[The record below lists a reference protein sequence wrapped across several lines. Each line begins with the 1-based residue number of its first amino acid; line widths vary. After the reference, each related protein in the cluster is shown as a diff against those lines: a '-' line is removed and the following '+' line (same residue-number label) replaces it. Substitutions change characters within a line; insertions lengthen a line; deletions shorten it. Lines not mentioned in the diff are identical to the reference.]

1 MVKGGYVLN
10 LIHKYCVHHS
20 PIVKCENMCGHMRAR
35 VRQCIHACLF
45 VPASN
50 MAAKGCCQFGRAW
63 IQKPKLEQKKCA
75 VCMVCF

>member
-45 VPASN
+45 ICASKQYGSEGVLPVWQGVDTK
-50 MAAKGCCQFGRAW
+50 A
-63 IQKPKLEQKKCA
+63 
-75 VCMVCF
+75 